1 MVSGNNKHDMYLFF
15 FAWKYMG
22 CGVNSYEWS
31 FMIMVFFHGYYNLYN
46 KKNKEASNFSP
57 LRQKI

>member
-1 MVSGNNKHDMYLFF
+1 
-15 FAWKYMG
+15 MG